1 MVLFQGKK
9 YKKIRKFVDI
19 YIGKGERFELLAL
32 YGPKYL
38 RQSPPSPSAQ
48 GNVLM
53 AWCNADSK
61 E

>member
-1 MVLFQGKK
+1 MVLFQG
-9 YKKIRKFVDI
+9 KKIRKFVDI

-32 YGPKYL
+32 YGLYL

-53 AWCNADSK
+53 AWCNVDSK